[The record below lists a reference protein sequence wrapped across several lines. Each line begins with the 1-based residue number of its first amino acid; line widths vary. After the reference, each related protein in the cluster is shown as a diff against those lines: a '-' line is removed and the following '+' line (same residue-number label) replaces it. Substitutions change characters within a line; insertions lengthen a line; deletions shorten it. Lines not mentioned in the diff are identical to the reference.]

1 MGDVL
6 EFKRCPRCG
15 HPLGPKPIFLGKDGE
30 DHICGDCWSMDRNAQ
45 ECDQVQA
52 ALMSIYAMGEDEE

>member
-15 HPLGPKPIFLGKDGE
+15 HPLGPKPIFLGDNGE
-30 DHICGDCWSMDRNAQ
+30 YICGDCWVVDRHAQ
-45 ECDQVQA
+45 EYDQVQA